1 MPELQLS
8 FHTTFAFKKD
18 DVLKILKVA
27 ADENGL
33 KDTTQNLIEKTGLG
47 NKKVGPI
54 KTWAIRSG
62 LVDRSTGKLTP
73 QGSIVLAHDP
83 YLESPVTDWLMHFYL
98 SFGDKGLMSPPADP
112 SDWGGWTW
120 FIYDF
125 LPKHQTFTRQELESY
140 AGSVFDK
147 ATKNLSKDL
156 NILLRAYTEPHAL
169 SGFGFLRS
177 PEKDKFVLEVAK
189 PANDYLYA
197 YFLAELWQR
206 DFSDT
211 NSVQTRE
218 IFEQNLGL
226 IPVLGINSDK
236 LQVMLDKVEVLA
248 LIEQNRTVQPA
259 ETIRRWID
267 PLELLEK
274 AYASQEL

>member
-8 FHTTFAFKKD
+8 FHGTFALKKD
-18 DVLKILKVA
+18 DLLKIIKA
-27 ADENGL
+27 AVEEKGIN
-33 KDTTQNLIEKTGLG
+33 DTKQNLIERTGLG
-47 NKKVGPI
+47 NEKVSRI
-54 KTWAIRSG
+54 KGWSTRCG
-62 LVDRSTGKLTP
+62 LVDRSTGKLTT
-73 QGSIVLAHDP
+73 QGAIVLTNDP
-83 YLESPVTDWLMHFYL
+83 YLESPVTDWLMHFHL
-98 SFGDKGLMSPPADP
+98 SFGDKGLASPPADP
-112 SDWGGWTW
+112 AEWGGWTW
-120 FIYDF
+120 FVYDF
-125 LPKHQTFTRQELESY
+125 LLNHQTFTRQELESY
-140 AGSVFDK
+140 AGSVFEK

-177 PEKDKFVLEVAK
+177 PEKDKFVLEIAK
-189 PANDYLYA
+189 PANEYLYA
-197 YFLAELWQR
+197 YFLAQLWQR
-206 DFSDT
+206 DFSDI

-236 LQVMLDKVEVLA
+236 LQVMLDKIEVLG
-248 LIEQNRTVQPA
+248 LIEQNRAVQPA

-274 AYASQEL
+274 AYAYQRL